1 MSRVF
6 LTTRYTDDIY
16 RYIVSLCIKDTKF
29 KKKDIKILK
38 IQLSNTPDLFFLL
51 VCLKYLLLGKFWS
64 KEKTISLTYRN
75 INFGKKLL
83 STTFRS
89 FESYV
94 STYKYYYNLFKNIY
108 TISKIFKTARYY
120 EKNYN
125 FNHVYLDHIE
135 YLNGIYFEIFKD
147 KKRTFYTNCYPN
159 NINKTKKK
167 NLEIIQQINFVKKN
181 RYTIIQKKKIFL
193 KLLKKFLNQLMIF
206 YLGCKLL
213 NGHS

>member
-1 MSRVF
+1 M
-6 LTTRYTDDIY
+6 
-16 RYIVSLCIKDTKF
+16 
-29 KKKDIKILK
+29 
-38 IQLSNTPDLFFLL
+38 
-51 VCLKYLLLGKFWS
+51 
-64 KEKTISLTYRN
+64 
-75 INFGKKLL
+75 
-83 STTFRS
+83 
-89 FESYV
+89 
-94 STYKYYYNLFKNIY
+94 
-108 TISKIFKTARYY
+108 
-120 EKNYN
+120 
-125 FNHVYLDHIE
+125 YLDHIE

-181 RYTIIQKKKIFL
+181 RYTIIQKKNIL